1 MTPPAEGQE
10 KDVLLV
16 LDKQQG
22 KVSAVKGIDKEG
34 NLQTVPPTQGGEFMQ
49 VDKNSDVFSNFISNF
64 FRKYQDTSG
73 LELFSVKASEAERDA
88 KAIEDNHRNPTP
100 EGDKRAEML
109 RVPKPD
115 FHEFK
120 QGYRFDPSKIDWEN
134 LKKVG
139 ITADTL
145 KNTKDFDRVM
155 RGYKSRNTYTV
166 SGTVGGFYLKPTD
179 VKLSFYQAKDGTVV
193 PKLHGVQQ
201 DEKLLQRPFHEHEFT
216 KQEQGNLQGTGN
228 LGGIA
233 EIKDPKSGEQ
243 IPVFVSRDRYT
254 HELEYMRADKWK
266 CPDTICNV
274 QVSPEQKAAF
284 EAGQAVKMENLQ
296 FRDGTKRSAYLQV
309 SAVERG
315 LEFLP
320 RAAVQFLQQ
329 WQQPAEQ
336 QVAGLEVRV
345 HRVVRLDRQS
355 EHDAE
360 QHQQQCGQRPGAQ
373 KKLLHV
379 RQRTAALC
387 LVHGAASLRRRQTT
401 ASAAPAASSQT
412 AGAAS
417 CARPVGGTPSL
428 LLTQVTAAS
437 PVRVAV

>member
-1 MTPPAEGQE
+1 MANRMTPPAEGQE

-34 NLQTVPPTQGGEFMQ
+34 NLQTVLPTTGHGGEFMQ

-64 FRKYQDTSG
+64 FRKFQDTSG
-73 LELFSVKASEAERDA
+73 LELFSVKASQAEQNA
-88 KAIEDNHRNPTP
+88 KAIENNHRNPTP
-100 EGDKRAEML
+100 EGDKRVEML

-145 KNTKDFDRVM
+145 KNTKDFNRVM

-179 VKLSFYQAKDGTVV
+179 VKLSFYQAKDGTIV

-243 IPVFVSRDRYT
+243 ISVFVSRDRYT

-266 CPDTICNV
+266 CPDTICGV

-329 WQQPAEQ
+329 GQQPGEQ
-336 QVAGLEVRV
+336 QVAGLKDGKGVEFNGHV
-345 HRVVRLDRQS
+345 Q
-355 EHDAE
+355 
-360 QHQQQCGQRPGAQ
+360 PGAQ
-373 KKLLHV
+373 GKSPDKV
-379 RQRTAALC
+379 KPKVVT
-387 LVHGAASLRRRQTT
+387 
-401 ASAAPAASSQT
+401 PAAES
-412 AGAAS
+412 
-417 CARPVGGTPSL
+417 R
-428 LLTQVTAAS
+428 TQVAVNSEGKTNEATKRGKEPLKQGQDKPTAKQKEKQDKSLKADKPKKS
-437 PVRVAV
+437 KGMKL

>member
-1 MTPPAEGQE
+1 MVNRMTPPAEGQE

-34 NLQTVPPTQGGEFMQ
+34 NLQTVPPTTGHGGEFMQ

-64 FRKYQDTSG
+64 YRKYQDTSG
-73 LELFSVKASEAERDA
+73 LELFSVKASEAEQNA
-88 KAIEDNHRNPTP
+88 KAIEDDHRNPTP
-100 EGDKRAEML
+100 EGGKRAEML

-120 QGYRFDPSKIDWEN
+120 QGYRFDPAKIDWEN
-134 LKKVG
+134 LKKIG

-201 DEKLLQRPFHEHEFT
+201 DEKLLQRPFHEHGFT
-216 KQEQGNLQGTGN
+216 KQEQSNLQGTGN

-233 EIKDPKSGEQ
+233 EIKDPKSGGQ

-266 CPDTICNV
+266 CPDTICGV
-274 QVSPEQKAAF
+274 KVSPEQKAAF

-309 SAVERG
+309 SAVECG

-329 WQQPAEQ
+329 GQQPGEQ
-336 QVAGLEVRV
+336 QVAGIKDGKGVEFNGHV
-345 HRVVRLDRQS
+345 Q
-355 EHDAE
+355 
-360 QHQQQCGQRPGAQ
+360 PGAQ
-373 KKLLHV
+373 GKSPDKVQPKDVTPPPRLREPDAGSGQFGGQDQRSHQTGQRAAETGSGQAH
-379 RQRTAALC
+379 RQAERET
-387 LVHGAASLRRRQTT
+387 G
-401 ASAAPAASSQT
+401 
-412 AGAAS
+412 
-417 CARPVGGTPSL
+417 
-428 LLTQVTAAS
+428 
-437 PVRVAV
+437 

>member
-34 NLQTVPPTQGGEFMQ
+34 NLQTVPPTHGGEFMQ

-64 FRKYQDTSG
+64 YRKYQDTSG

-100 EGDKRAEML
+100 EGNKRAEML

-139 ITADTL
+139 ITAD
-145 KNTKDFDRVM
+145 
-155 RGYKSRNTYTV
+155 
-166 SGTVGGFYLKPTD
+166 
-179 VKLSFYQAKDGTVV
+179 
-193 PKLHGVQQ
+193 
-201 DEKLLQRPFHEHEFT
+201 
-216 KQEQGNLQGTGN
+216 
-228 LGGIA
+228 
-233 EIKDPKSGEQ
+233 
-243 IPVFVSRDRYT
+243 
-254 HELEYMRADKWK
+254 
-266 CPDTICNV
+266 
-274 QVSPEQKAAF
+274 F

-329 WQQPAEQ
+329 GQQPAEQ
-336 QVAGLEVRV
+336 QVAGLKDGKGVEFNGHV
-345 HRVVRLDRQS
+345 Q
-355 EHDAE
+355 
-360 QHQQQCGQRPGAQ
+360 PGAQ
-373 KKLLHV
+373 GKSPDKV
-379 RQRTAALC
+379 QPKDVT
-387 LVHGAASLRRRQTT
+387 
-401 ASAAPAASSQT
+401 PAAES
-412 AGAAS
+412 
-417 CARPVGGTPSL
+417 R
-428 LLTQVTAAS
+428 TQVAVNSGGKTNEATKQGKEPLKQGQDKPTAKQKEKQEKAQDKS
-437 PVRVAV
+437 LKADKPKKSRGMKM

>member
-1 MTPPAEGQE
+1 MANRMTPPAEGQE

-34 NLQTVPPTQGGEFMQ
+34 NLQTVPPTHGGEFMQ

-64 FRKYQDTSG
+64 YRKYQDTSG

-100 EGDKRAEML
+100 EGNKRAEML

-120 QGYRFDPSKIDWEN
+120 QGYRFDPAKIDWEN

-166 SGTVGGFYLKPTD
+166 LGTVGGFYLKPTD
-179 VKLSFYQAKDGTVV
+179 VKLSFYQTKDGTVV

-201 DEKLLQRPFHEHEFT
+201 DEKLLQRPYNGHEFT
-216 KQEQGNLQGTGN
+216 KQEQGNLQSIGN
-228 LGGIA
+228 LGNIA
-233 EIKDPKSGEQ
+233 QIKDPKSGEQ
-243 IPVFVSRDRYT
+243 ILVFISRDRYT
-254 HELEYMRADKWK
+254 HELEYMWADKWQ
-266 CPDTICNV
+266 CPDTVCNV
-274 QVSPEQKAAF
+274 KVTPEQKAAF

-296 FRDGTKRSAYLQV
+296 FKDGTRRSAYLQV

-320 RAAVQFLQQ
+320 RSAMQALQQ
-329 WQQPAEQ
+329 AS
-336 QVAGLEVRV
+336 GLKDEKGVEFNGHV
-345 HRVVRLDRQS
+345 Q
-355 EHDAE
+355 
-360 QHQQQCGQRPGAQ
+360 PGAQ
-373 KKLLHV
+373 GKSPDKIQPKDV
-379 RQRTAALC
+379 I
-387 LVHGAASLRRRQTT
+387 
-401 ASAAPAASSQT
+401 PANES
-412 AGAAS
+412 
-417 CARPVGGTPSL
+417 R
-428 LLTQVTAAS
+428 TQVAVNSEGKTHEATKQCKEPLKQGQQKPTAKQKEKQDKAQDKS
-437 PVRVAV
+437 LKADKPKKSKGMKM

>member
-1 MTPPAEGQE
+1 MAKKMTPPAEGLE

-34 NLQTVPPTQGGEFMQ
+34 NLQTVPPTHGGEFMQ

-64 FRKYQDTSG
+64 YRKYQDTSG

-166 SGTVGGFYLKPTD
+166 LGTVGGFYLKPTD
-179 VKLSFYQAKDGTVV
+179 VKLSFYQTKDGTVV

-201 DEKLLQRPFHEHEFT
+201 DEKLLQRPYNGHEFT
-216 KQEQGNLQGTGN
+216 KQEQGNLQSIGN
-228 LGGIA
+228 LGNIA
-233 EIKDPKSGEQ
+233 QIKDPKSGEQ
-243 IPVFVSRDRYT
+243 ILVFISRDRYT
-254 HELEYMRADKWK
+254 HELEYMWADKWQ
-266 CPDTICNV
+266 CPDTVCNV
-274 QVSPEQKAAF
+274 KVTPEQKAAF

-296 FRDGTKRSAYLQV
+296 FKDGTRRSAYLQV

-320 RAAVQFLQQ
+320 RSAMQALQQ
-329 WQQPAEQ
+329 AS
-336 QVAGLEVRV
+336 GLKDEKGVEFNGHV
-345 HRVVRLDRQS
+345 Q
-355 EHDAE
+355 
-360 QHQQQCGQRPGAQ
+360 PGAQ
-373 KKLLHV
+373 GKSPDKIQPKDV
-379 RQRTAALC
+379 I
-387 LVHGAASLRRRQTT
+387 
-401 ASAAPAASSQT
+401 PANES
-412 AGAAS
+412 
-417 CARPVGGTPSL
+417 R
-428 LLTQVTAAS
+428 TQVAVNSEGKTHEATKQGKEPLKQGQQKPTAKQKEKQDKAQDKS
-437 PVRVAV
+437 LKADKPKKSKGMKM

>member
-1 MTPPAEGQE
+1 MTNRMTPPAEGQE

-64 FRKYQDTSG
+64 FRKFQDTSG
-73 LELFSVKASEAERDA
+73 LELFSVKASQAEQDA

-100 EGDKRAEML
+100 EGGKRAEML

-120 QGYRFDPSKIDWEN
+120 QGYRFDPAKIDWEN

-166 SGTVGGFYLKPTD
+166 LGTVGGFYLKPTD
-179 VKLSFYQAKDGTVV
+179 VKLSFYQTKDGTVV

-201 DEKLLQRPFHEHEFT
+201 DEKLLQRPYNGHEFT
-216 KQEQGNLQGTGN
+216 KQEQGNLQSIGN
-228 LGGIA
+228 LGNIA
-233 EIKDPKSGEQ
+233 QIKDPKSGEQ
-243 IPVFVSRDRYT
+243 ILVFISRDRYT
-254 HELEYMRADKWK
+254 HELEYMWADKWQ
-266 CPDTICNV
+266 CPDTVCNV
-274 QVSPEQKAAF
+274 KVTPEQKAAF

-296 FRDGTKRSAYLQV
+296 FKDGTRRSAYLQV

-320 RAAVQFLQQ
+320 RSAMQALQQ
-329 WQQPAEQ
+329 AS
-336 QVAGLEVRV
+336 GLKDEKGVEFNGHV
-345 HRVVRLDRQS
+345 Q
-355 EHDAE
+355 
-360 QHQQQCGQRPGAQ
+360 PGAQ
-373 KKLLHV
+373 GKSPDKIQPKDV
-379 RQRTAALC
+379 I
-387 LVHGAASLRRRQTT
+387 
-401 ASAAPAASSQT
+401 PANES
-412 AGAAS
+412 
-417 CARPVGGTPSL
+417 R
-428 LLTQVTAAS
+428 TQVAVNSEGKTHEATKQCKEPLKQGQQKPTAKQKEKQDKAQDKS
-437 PVRVAV
+437 LKADKPKKSKGMKM

>member
-1 MTPPAEGQE
+1 MANRMTPPAEGQE

-34 NLQTVPPTQGGEFMQ
+34 NVQTVLPTTGHGGEFMQ

-64 FRKYQDTSG
+64 YRKYQDTSG
-73 LELFSVKASEAERDA
+73 LELFSVKASQAEQNA

-100 EGDKRAEML
+100 EGSKRTEML

-120 QGYRFDPSKIDWEN
+120 QGYRFDPAKIDWES

-179 VKLSFYQAKDGTVV
+179 VKLSFYQAKDGKVV

-201 DEKLLQRPFHEHEFT
+201 DEKLLQRPYNGHEFT

-228 LGGIA
+228 LGGIVQ
-233 EIKDPKSGEQ
+233 IKDPAGGGQ
-243 IPVFVSRDRYT
+243 ISVFVSRDRYT

-274 QVSPEQKAAF
+274 KVSPEQKAAF
-284 EAGQAVKMENLQ
+284 EAGQAVKMDNLQ
-296 FRDGTKRSAYLQV
+296 FKDGARRSAYLQV

-320 RAAVQFLQQ
+320 RSAVQALQQ
-329 WQQPAEQ
+329 GQQATQ
-336 QVAGLEVRV
+336 QIAGIKDGKGVEFNGHV
-345 HRVVRLDRQS
+345 Q
-355 EHDAE
+355 
-360 QHQQQCGQRPGAQ
+360 PGAQ
-373 KKLLHV
+373 GKSPDKV
-379 RQRTAALC
+379 QPKDVT
-387 LVHGAASLRRRQTT
+387 
-401 ASAAPAASSQT
+401 PAAES
-412 AGAAS
+412 
-417 CARPVGGTPSL
+417 R
-428 LLTQVTAAS
+428 TQVAVNSEGKTHEATKQGKEPLKQGQQKPTAKQKEKQDKAQDKS
-437 PVRVAV
+437 LKADKPKKSKGMKM

>member
-1 MTPPAEGQE
+1 MVNRMTPPAEGQE

-34 NLQTVPPTQGGEFMQ
+34 NLQTVPHTTGHGGEFMQ

-64 FRKYQDTSG
+64 YRKYQDTSG

-120 QGYRFDPSKIDWEN
+120 QGYRFNPSKIDWEN

-145 KNTKDFDRVM
+145 KNTRDFDRVM

-243 IPVFVSRDRYT
+243 IPLFVSRDRYT

-274 QVSPEQKAAF
+274 QVSLEQKAAF

-320 RAAVQFLQQ
+320 V
-329 WQQPAEQ
+329 PPSSSCSS
-336 QVAGLEVRV
+336 GSSP
-345 HRVVRLDRQS
+345 QS
-355 EHDAE
+355 
-360 QHQQQCGQRPGAQ
+360 GRSPG
-373 KKLLHV
+373 
-379 RQRTAALC
+379 
-387 LVHGAASLRRRQTT
+387 
-401 ASAAPAASSQT
+401 
-412 AGAAS
+412 
-417 CARPVGGTPSL
+417 
-428 LLTQVTAAS
+428 
-437 PVRVAV
+437 

>member
-34 NLQTVPPTQGGEFMQ
+34 NLQTVPPTHGGEFMQ

-64 FRKYQDTSG
+64 YRKYQDTSG

-100 EGDKRAEML
+100 EGNKRAEML

-120 QGYRFDPSKIDWEN
+120 QGYRFDPAKIDWEN

-166 SGTVGGFYLKPTD
+166 LGTVGGFYLKPTD
-179 VKLSFYQAKDGTVV
+179 VKLSFYQTKDGTVV

-201 DEKLLQRPFHEHEFT
+201 DEKLLQRPYNGHEFT
-216 KQEQGNLQGTGN
+216 KQEQGNLQSIGN
-228 LGGIA
+228 LGNIA
-233 EIKDPKSGEQ
+233 QIKDPKSGEQ
-243 IPVFVSRDRYT
+243 ILVFISRDRYT
-254 HELEYMRADKWK
+254 HELEYMWADKWQ
-266 CPDTICNV
+266 CPDTVCNV
-274 QVSPEQKAAF
+274 KVTPEQKAAF

-296 FRDGTKRSAYLQV
+296 FKDGTRRSAYLQV

-320 RAAVQFLQQ
+320 RSAMQALQQ
-329 WQQPAEQ
+329 AS
-336 QVAGLEVRV
+336 GLKDEKGVEFNGHV
-345 HRVVRLDRQS
+345 Q
-355 EHDAE
+355 
-360 QHQQQCGQRPGAQ
+360 PGAQ
-373 KKLLHV
+373 GKSPDKIQPKDV
-379 RQRTAALC
+379 I
-387 LVHGAASLRRRQTT
+387 
-401 ASAAPAASSQT
+401 PANES
-412 AGAAS
+412 
-417 CARPVGGTPSL
+417 R
-428 LLTQVTAAS
+428 TQVAVNSEGKTHEATKQCKEPLKQGQQKPTAKQKEKQDKAQDKS
-437 PVRVAV
+437 LKADKPKKSKGMKM